1 MEWQGQIWRPRI
13 TEEAAA
19 VIQAAAMGVG
29 QRNEHIQDQFLNLQG
44 SVIYEM

>member
-13 TEEAAA
+13 TEE
-19 VIQAAAMGVG
+19 AAAMGVG